1 MAIETRSPSTFAA
14 TYTNG
19 NVSYADN
26 SGGMGS
32 CEASGG
38 TWPDQL
44 SSNITCESG
53 GFSARTQTW
62 TSVVVKY
69 RISHIG
75 RPGSLPASLMAGG
88 VFVSSLSVT
97 NTLSSVSISQAQ
109 FDSGLTVSIAVSAAD
124 GTEYDPNG
132 KYSTATLSQLYVEGT
147 YNPLAVITSWTLTG
161 PATPSSTLWGQPLTL
176 NGVFSNSTSGT
187 VTHFD
192 GTSTTTV
199 TSSPVSGSNIT
210 SEYAYPAGANTY
222 YLTLQPGS
230 VQASQA
236 ITVLTP
242 SCNPPTS
249 SSSYLTVGSSMA
261 FTGGGSTNL
270 YNPSAVSWVRVNG
283 SGTGTMSGNSLTG
296 NTAGTVTV
304 RNYYVANG
312 NGALQVYAE
321 KTITVVAAPSITD
334 FQSGVGS
341 YTGNTTAPNGTRVY
355 FLGHWTGSSATI
367 TTIGTAT
374 SGAEY
379 SLFPPSSTTTN
390 YTLTVYNLAGASV
403 TSTVSVTMYA
413 PVVVTMSPTSASLA
427 VSATRQFTATVTNSG
442 NTTVTWS
449 VDGGS
454 ANGTVSSSGLYTA
467 PATAVSATVRAT
479 SNADPTK
486 SATAAVTVYAAP
498 SITDFQSGVGSYTGN
513 TTAPNGT
520 RVYFLGHWTGSSA
533 TITTIGTA
541 TSGAEYSLFP
551 PSSTTTNYTLTVYNL
566 AGASVT
572 STVSVTMYAPVV
584 VTMSPTSASLAVSA
598 TRQFTATVTN
608 SGNTTVTWS
617 VDGGSANGTVSSSGL
632 YTAPATAVS
641 ATVRATSN
649 ADPTKSATAAVTV
662 YANPVITSFTSSVTG
677 PLAGQ
682 TYKITPVYTGGTGS
696 INQGV
701 GALATN
707 TASANI
713 TATQTAVVYTLTVT
727 NPVSVTATQTLTVT
741 PQTVSVAVT
750 PTSVSLN
757 RDVTQQFT
765 ASVSGALVTTVTWSV
780 DGGSTNGTI
789 TTGGLYTPPAIPPG
803 AITVRATSVPYP
815 SVSGTASVV
824 VNPITVTLGDS
835 TTTIPTSGTF
845 STSATVT
852 GSSNTA
858 VTWSIFSGS
867 GSISVGG
874 LFTAPSSP
882 GTTVIHATANADG
895 TTYAACTVTVLDGP
909 IISSFVATTTT
920 PLFGDATTLTPSFT
934 GGTASINQGVG
945 TVSSGAGY
953 STGAM
958 TTAKTFTLTVTNGIT
973 TATATLTITPTTI
986 SVTVT
991 PAVYT
996 AIPSEVKTFTASVL
1010 YAGSTSLGRVWSTS
1024 GGSIDPATGVWTAP
1038 AEDGV
1043 YIVTATSTADPSKSG
1058 SATVTVVRPV
1068 TSGKKSALA
1077 SS

>member
-321 KTITVVAAPSITD
+321 KTITVV
-334 FQSGVGS
+334 
-341 YTGNTTAPNGTRVY
+341 
-355 FLGHWTGSSATI
+355 
-367 TTIGTAT
+367 
-374 SGAEY
+374 
-379 SLFPPSSTTTN
+379 
-390 YTLTVYNLAGASV
+390 
-403 TSTVSVTMYA
+403 
-413 PVVVTMSPTSASLA
+413 
-427 VSATRQFTATVTNSG
+427 
-442 NTTVTWS
+442 
-449 VDGGS
+449 
-454 ANGTVSSSGLYTA
+454 
-467 PATAVSATVRAT
+467 
-479 SNADPTK
+479 
-486 SATAAVTVYAAP
+486 AAP

>member
-176 NGVFSNSTSGT
+176 NGVFSKSTSGT

-321 KTITVVAAPSITD
+321 KTITVV
-334 FQSGVGS
+334 
-341 YTGNTTAPNGTRVY
+341 
-355 FLGHWTGSSATI
+355 
-367 TTIGTAT
+367 
-374 SGAEY
+374 
-379 SLFPPSSTTTN
+379 
-390 YTLTVYNLAGASV
+390 
-403 TSTVSVTMYA
+403 
-413 PVVVTMSPTSASLA
+413 
-427 VSATRQFTATVTNSG
+427 
-442 NTTVTWS
+442 
-449 VDGGS
+449 
-454 ANGTVSSSGLYTA
+454 
-467 PATAVSATVRAT
+467 
-479 SNADPTK
+479 
-486 SATAAVTVYAAP
+486 AAP